1 VEEVIF
7 PRRGCI
13 LPSQQITMND
23 INTKTTCATAS
34 GKFKERAINVALVV
48 SALMGTGFFLTHW
61 NRGITDA
68 TVFSA
73 ILVEIPIQVLIKRQK
88 Q

>member
-1 VEEVIF
+1 M
-7 PRRGCI
+7 
-13 LPSQQITMND
+13 SDTNM
-23 INTKTTCATAS
+23 KTTCVTAS
-34 GKFKERAINVALVV
+34 GKFKDRVINIALVI
-48 SALMGTGFFLTHW
+48 SAMVGTGFFLTHW

-73 ILVEIPIQVLIKRQK
+73 ILVEISIQVFIKRQK